1 MSTARSKARGRMDM
15 TDECGT
21 GGAPG
26 KAPGKARAPG
36 PALVL
41 LVALAAAAADEPAA
55 PAWPPFLEP
64 RGAFPE
70 AVVVAVE
77 RVWREPTLA
86 RPGRP
91 RPTPV
96 PFALFAALVDAPEV
110 TAAAARHRARAR
122 WQVRALGDGR
132 WEAEDGDGARGRY
145 RVLRRDERRR
155 IILSSGEHSSFLLGT
170 ITGSAL
176 TVLDLEPREDGV
188 AQSLSAWVRI
198 DNPVAAFL
206 ARVLITLF
214 GGVADRKLAAGLR
227 VTAATASGR
236 RSPPAGPRP
245 LIARPDRLP
254 DERRIAAT
262 ASSSASGRAR
272 PTARPGSSLL
282 PRRACAAR
290 QRAQRGQDSVH
301 RRVVPD
307 RPRAVEPREP
317 PGRVEDRDAREPPPV
332 ARHPPPGR
340 APPPRAPV
348 ARIRRGIECG
358 PPADAAETERLVE
371 GARRVHEAGE
381 RQG

>member
-86 RPGRP
+86 RTVRARP
-91 RPTPV
+91 APV
-96 PFALFAALVDAPEV
+96 PFALLAALVDAPEG
-110 TAAAARHRARAR
+110 TAAAARHRELAR
-122 WQVRALGDGR
+122 WKVRALGDER
-132 WEAEDGDGARGRY
+132 WEADDGDGARGRY
-145 RVLRRDERRR
+145 RVLRRDARRR
-155 IILSSGEHSSFLLGT
+155 VILSSGEHASFLLGT

-176 TVLDLEPREDGV
+176 TLLALEPRDAGV
-188 AQSLSAWVRI
+188 EQSLHAWVRI

-214 GGVADRKLAAGLR
+214 GGLADRKLGEGLR
-227 VTAATASGR
+227 VTAAG
-236 RSPPAGPRP
+236 
-245 LIARPDRLP
+245 
-254 DERRIAAT
+254 AAW
-262 ASSSASGRAR
+262 ALE
-272 PTARPGSSLL
+272 RPGGVCAWLSRETL
-282 PRRACAAR
+282 PPEHRDRVRAALPACAA
-290 QRAQRGQDSVH
+290 AT
-301 RRVVPD
+301 P
-307 RPRAVEPREP
+307 
-317 PGRVEDRDAREPPPV
+317 
-332 ARHPPPGR
+332 
-340 APPPRAPV
+340 
-348 ARIRRGIECG
+348 
-358 PPADAAETERLVE
+358 
-371 GARRVHEAGE
+371 
-381 RQG
+381 

>member
-1 MSTARSKARGRMDM
+1 M
-15 TDECGT
+15 TDQSRT
-21 GGAPG
+21 RGAPG

-86 RPGRP
+86 RTVRA

-110 TAAAARHRARAR
+110 TAAAARHRALAR
-122 WQVRALGDGR
+122 WQVRALGDAR

-227 VTAATASGR
+227 VTAA
-236 RSPPAGPRP
+236 
-245 LIARPDRLP
+245 
-254 DERRIAAT
+254 IAAW
-262 ASSSASGRAR
+262 
-272 PTARPGSSLL
+272 
-282 PRRACAAR
+282 
-290 QRAQRGQDSVH
+290 
-301 RRVVPD
+301 
-307 RPRAVEPREP
+307 AVERPAEFCAWL
-317 PGRVEDRDAREPPPV
+317 AREPLPPEPRDGV
-332 ARHPPPGR
+332 R
-340 APPPRAPV
+340 AALPA
-348 ARIRRGIECG
+348 CG
-358 PPADAAETERLVE
+358 AAPADRSS
-371 GARRVHEAGE
+371 
-381 RQG
+381 